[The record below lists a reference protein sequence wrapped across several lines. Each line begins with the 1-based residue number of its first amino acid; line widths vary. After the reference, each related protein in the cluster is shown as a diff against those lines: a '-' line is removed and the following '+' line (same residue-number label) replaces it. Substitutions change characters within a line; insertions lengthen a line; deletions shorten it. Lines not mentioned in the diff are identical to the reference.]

1 MQLLLLI
8 TLFRSARAAEHDD
21 LAKWL
26 QQQETTDVKRAESP
40 SAGASSSSS
49 SASILREADEFFP
62 QPDSKQ
68 KLLMAAFSGLS
79 LHDKCAISLAAPR
92 ADLATTSQNADILH
106 SSADLVL
113 AVSEAAG
120 GENLDTAIKMMGP
133 DEVSSVEED
142 ARVIQHNV
150 RGWMLC
156 NSYKRL
162 RDTTVKLQ
170 RAMREHKQNQ
180 KTSERDLAAQTLQS
194 ASKAFL
200 ARQQIRNATTTL
212 QAATR
217 GWEARQSIKRS
228 LRAALQIAAWVDST
242 VTKGVVSGQIAHR

>member
-1 MQLLLLI
+1 M
-8 TLFRSARAAEHDD
+8 
-21 LAKWL
+21 
-26 QQQETTDVKRAESP
+26 KRAESP
-40 SAGASSSSS
+40 SVAAESSTMHQ
-49 SASILREADEFFP
+49 ADELFP
-62 QPDSKQ
+62 QPDSNQ
-68 KLLMAAFSGLS
+68 KLLLAAFSGLS
-79 LHDKCAISLAAPR
+79 LHDKCAISLAAPS
-92 ADLATTSQNADILH
+92 ADMAGASQNAEILH
-106 SSADLVL
+106 SSAHLVH

-133 DEVSSVEED
+133 DEVSSLEED

-170 RAMREHKQNQ
+170 RAMREHRRVQPDSQ
-180 KTSERDLAAQTLQS
+180 KATARDMAAQTLQS

-200 ARQQIRNATTTL
+200 ARQQLKNATTTL

-242 VTKGVVSGQIAHR
+242 VMKKNPPECEAAKAQKTSSSSSL